1 MKKVLDLTDVIDMLE
16 NIDTFK
22 LTGWSTAGAV
32 EMKNEIKKV
41 IDELFLLMMKFNQPH
56 K

>member
-16 NIDTFK
+16 NIAPFK
-22 LTGWSTAGAV
+22 LSNWHTGNAV

-41 IDELFLLMMKFNQPH
+41 IDQLFLLMMKFN